1 MKTLIVPMAGK
12 SSRFP
17 GMRPKWMLTHPKTNR
32 YMCLESIRGLNLDF
46 FDQIYFIFLAA
57 HETKYDFMSG
67 FKVVLKEMG
76 IEEKSKCL
84 LLDSETNSQAQ
95 TVYEAIIQ
103 EDIEGFIFI
112 KDSDGYFR
120 CNLLDPVNQVAYEDL
135 NNVRNINPAS
145 KSYIQIDDNA
155 NLTNIV
161 EKHVI
166 STSFCVWGYGFESSK
181 DFIRFYLEV
190 SKLDNRGYIS
200 DIIYLMLLNNVR
212 FQSISTA
219 EFKDWGTIEDWN
231 RYKENFKCMFV
242 DIDGTLITNS
252 SSLFAPYTGTGKA
265 LRQNIDALN
274 QLYLQGFT
282 YTILT
287 TSRAEDLRQLTVG
300 ELTQHG
306 ILYDHLLMGLPHSQ
320 RILINDF
327 SESNSFPSCVAI
339 NLPRDSDNLQQYLN

>member
-1 MKTLIVPMAGK
+1 
-12 SSRFP
+12 
-17 GMRPKWMLTHPKTNR
+17 
-32 YMCLESIRGLNLDF
+32 
-46 FDQIYFIFLAA
+46 
-57 HETKYDFMSG
+57 
-67 FKVVLKEMG
+67 
-76 IEEKSKCL
+76 
-84 LLDSETNSQAQ
+84 
-95 TVYEAIIQ
+95 
-103 EDIEGFIFI
+103 
-112 KDSDGYFR
+112 
-120 CNLLDPVNQVAYEDL
+120 
-135 NNVRNINPAS
+135 
-145 KSYIQIDDNA
+145 
-155 NLTNIV
+155 
-161 EKHVI
+161 
-166 STSFCVWGYGFESSK
+166 
-181 DFIRFYLEV
+181 
-190 SKLDNRGYIS
+190 
-200 DIIYLMLLNNVR
+200 
-212 FQSISTA
+212 
-219 EFKDWGTIEDWN
+219 
-231 RYKENFKCMFV
+231 MFV